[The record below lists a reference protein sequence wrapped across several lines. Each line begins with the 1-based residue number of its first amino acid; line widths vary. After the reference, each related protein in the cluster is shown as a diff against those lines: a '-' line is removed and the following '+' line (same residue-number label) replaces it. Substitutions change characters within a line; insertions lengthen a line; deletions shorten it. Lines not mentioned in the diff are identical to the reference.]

1 MTLVYGCTCPCIY
14 SRRRKVYITFERAS
28 AVYLHYNISLSYAGA
43 VKEVAIAS
51 DTVHKSCMHP
61 HGNIAR

>member
-1 MTLVYGCTCPCIY
+1 M
-14 SRRRKVYITFERAS
+14 VYITFERAS

-43 VKEVAIAS
+43 VEEVAIAS
-51 DTVHKSCMHP
+51 DSVHKSCMHP